1 MHRMMLVLLGLLALA
16 LWPTDLVAQRRAPAG
31 MAVPTDSVID
41 SYKARLNLND
51 EQATAIRQI
60 LEVQSQTGQEMFEAV
75 RGQGREA
82 MMEMRPKMEQLQT
95 ETNEQIEGVLE
106 EDQIPEYRKIQ
117 AEIREQRQ
125 SRQRRRP
132 QGG

>member
-1 MHRMMLVLLGLLALA
+1 MHRMMLMLVGLLALT
-16 LWPTDLVAQRRAPAG
+16 LWPTDLVAQRRGPGG
-31 MAVPTDSVID
+31 MAAPTDSVIEG
-41 SYKARLNLND
+41 YKSRLNLTD
-51 EQATAIRQI
+51 EQTTAIRQI
-60 LEVQSQTGQEMFEAV
+60 LEAQRQKGQEMFEAV

-82 MMEMRPKMEQLQT
+82 MLEMRPKMEQLRT

-125 SRQRRRP
+125 SRQRQRQP
-132 QGG
+132 GG

>member
-1 MHRMMLVLLGLLALA
+1 MHRMMLIVAGLLALV
-16 LWPTDLVAQRRAPAG
+16 LWPTEVAAQRRAPGG
-31 MAVPTDSVID
+31 MAAPTDSVID

-60 LEVQSQTGQEMFEAV
+60 LEVQSQKGQEMFEAV

-82 MMEMRPKMEQLQT
+82 MMEMRPRMEQLQA

-117 AEIREQRQ
+117 GEIREQRQ
-125 SRQRRRP
+125 SRQRQRQ

>member
-1 MHRMMLVLLGLLALA
+1 MQRMMLMLVGLLALT
-16 LWPTDLVAQRRAPAG
+16 LWPADLVAQRRGPGG
-31 MAVPTDSVID
+31 MAAPTDSVIEG
-41 SYKARLNLND
+41 YKSRLNLTD
-51 EQATAIRQI
+51 EQTTAIRQI
-60 LEVQSQTGQEMFEAV
+60 LEVQRQKGQEMFEAV

-82 MMEMRPKMEQLQT
+82 MLEMRPKMEQLRT

-125 SRQRRRP
+125 SRQRQRQP
-132 QGG
+132 GG